1 MDPRTDIHRGWR
13 AAVTFGAMGLG
24 IALHAQVQAPPPAV
38 DLQIATEQA
47 ALVEIF
53 GPHTVE
59 QADTLFVTPHLAQ
72 QYRQATG
79 FPLPEPWVI
88 IKAIVHGG
96 AKLGYAVVAEE
107 VGKFYPITFL
117 VGVDTDLRVKGVRVL
132 VYRESHGGDVRRMRF
147 LRQYRGKSLSD
158 PIRRH
163 RDMINISGA
172 TLSVDALNRGVKKV
186 LFLLNTSTGTR
197 P

>member
-1 MDPRTDIHRGWR
+1 MSDQIFNRNTYKNISVFHSITER
-13 AAVTFGAMGLG
+13 AALG
-24 IALHAQVQAPPPAV
+24 
-38 DLQIATEQA
+38 
-47 ALVEIF
+47 EIF

-59 QADTLFVTPHLAQ
+59 RADTFFVTADLAQ
-72 QYRQATG
+72 QYIQLTG
-79 FPLPEPWVI
+79 YPLPEPWVI
-88 IKAIVHGG
+88 VKAIVHGG
-96 AKLGYAVVAEE
+96 DSLGYAVVAEE

-117 VGVDTDLRVKGVRVL
+117 VGVDTDLSVKGVRVL
-132 VYRESHGGDVRRMRF
+132 VYRESHGGGVRRIRY

-163 RDMINISGA
+163 RDIINISGA

-186 LFLLNTSTGTR
+186 LFLLNTYTATR

>member
-1 MDPRTDIHRGWR
+1 MGSPIDFHRGWR
-13 AAVTFGAMGLG
+13 AALTFGAMGLG
-24 IALHAQVQAPPPAV
+24 IALRAQDQAPPAI
-38 DLQIATEQA
+38 DLQIATEQT

-59 QADTLFVTPHLAQ
+59 RADTLFVTPPLAQ

-88 IKAIVHGG
+88 IKAVVHDG
-96 AKLGYAVVAEE
+96 ANLGYAVVAEE
-107 VGKFYPITFL
+107 VGKFYPMTFL
-117 VGVDTDLRVKGVRVL
+117 VGVDTGLRVKGVRVL
-132 VYRESHGGDVRRMRF
+132 VYRESHGGDVRRLRY

-163 RDMINISGA
+163 RDIINISGA

-186 LFLLNTSTGTR
+186 LFLMNSYSDTR

>member
-1 MDPRTDIHRGWR
+1 MDPRTDFHRGWR
-13 AAVTFGAMGLG
+13 AALTFGAMGLG
-24 IALHAQVQAPPPAV
+24 IALHAQVQAPPAME
-38 DLQIATEQA
+38 LQIATEQA

-59 QADTLFVTPHLAQ
+59 RADTLFVTPYLAQ

-96 AKLGYAVVAEE
+96 DKLGYAVTADE

-117 VGVDTDLRVKGVRVL
+117 VGVDIDLRVKGVRVL
-132 VYRESHGGDVRRMRF
+132 VYRESHGGGVRRMRF

-163 RDMINISGA
+163 RDIISISGA
-172 TLSVDALNRGVKKV
+172 TLSVDALNRGVKKI
-186 LFLLNTSTGTR
+186 LFLLNTTIDAR

>member
-1 MDPRTDIHRGWR
+1 MVPRTSIHRSWR
-13 AAVTFGAMGLG
+13 AAVAFSAMGLG
-24 IALHAQVQAPPPAV
+24 IALHAQLQAPPAV
-38 DLQIATEQA
+38 ELQIATERA

-59 QADTLFVTPHLAQ
+59 RADTFFVTPDLAQ
-72 QYRQATG
+72 QYIQLTG
-79 FPLPEPWVI
+79 YPLPEPWVI

-96 AKLGYAVVAEE
+96 DPLGYAVVAEE

-132 VYRESHGGDVRRMRF
+132 VYRESHGGGVRRIRY

-163 RDMINISGA
+163 RDIINISGA

-186 LFLLNTSTGTR
+186 LFLLNTYTATR